1 MDADGNTIDKV
12 QLLQGS
18 TKFRDQVFI
27 LRLLLRQHEQRTC
40 KEEHGETFRL

>member
-1 MDADGNTIDKV
+1 MDADGNSIDKA

-27 LRLLLRQHEQRTC
+27 LHLLLRQHEQGTC
-40 KEEHGETFRL
+40 KEEPRKAF